1 MSSYISFYLKVEDK
15 YCSLGSY
22 SRNCSE
28 YQFFKDFVPYEKLGS
43 LTLDHLTTIKEDVNF
58 AIKNKETAIKN
69 YSNNIELIKTFNNSA
84 EEKMQLIGHNLEVI
98 EEFKEDLEEDNKCL
112 SFINFLMNILMNILI
127 DANYDTYAK
136 DHGIKT
142 DNYLW
147 AGIEVNI
154 K

>member
-15 YCSLGSY
+15 YCPLGSY

-28 YQFFKDFVPYEKLGS
+28 YRFFKDFVPYEKLGP
-43 LTLDHLTTIKEDVNF
+43 LTLDNLSTIKEDVDF
-58 AIKNKETAIKN
+58 SIKNKEEAIKN

-84 EEKMQLIGHNLEVI
+84 EDKLQLIGQNLEVV
-98 EEFKEDLEEDNKCL
+98 EEFKEGLEEDNKCL
-112 SFINFLMNILMNILI
+112 TFISFLMNILI

-136 DHGIKT
+136 DHGIKA

-147 AGIEVNI
+147 AGIEVSV